1 MCQICLQPF
10 VAPTDT
16 PCSHTFCQVASSSQ
30 FSPHLMSQSS
40 YSLDIPGGPHG
51 PSELSSSRTT
61 LTISPFCKQAYLVAS
76 HPLLGPLPS
85 RRQVPSSYPPAPS
98 TLLGTPFPHPCYS
111 CQHDQPKHNG
121 PISQHHPFS
130 FGIFAWSLLV
140 AIHLAPFPHFHFSF
154 GQFSLT
160 PC

>member
-1 MCQICLQPF
+1 MKIYFQDVDEDLMCQICLQPF

-40 YSLDIPGGPHG
+40 CSLDIPGGPHG

-98 TLLGTPFPHPCYS
+98 TLLGTLS
-111 CQHDQPKHNG
+111 
-121 PISQHHPFS
+121 I
-130 FGIFAWSLLV
+130 
-140 AIHLAPFPHFHFSF
+140 LAPANQKIYIQ
-154 GQFSLT
+154 GVYFSLVV
-160 PC
+160 PP